1 MQVVHNNGKTV
12 NLANPRMKF
21 FRDRLEYLFNPV
33 ATELKTYAIPED
45 KFQPVV
51 DHAMQLLIKNIKWAP
66 VKIARKT
73 AEYFKLK
80 KADA

>member
-1 MQVVHNNGKTV
+1 MHVVHNNGKTV

-21 FRDRLEYLFNPV
+21 FRDRLEDLFKPV
-33 ATELKTYAIPED
+33 ATELKTYAIPEH

-51 DHAMQLLIKNIKWAP
+51 DFAMGVLIKNIKWRP